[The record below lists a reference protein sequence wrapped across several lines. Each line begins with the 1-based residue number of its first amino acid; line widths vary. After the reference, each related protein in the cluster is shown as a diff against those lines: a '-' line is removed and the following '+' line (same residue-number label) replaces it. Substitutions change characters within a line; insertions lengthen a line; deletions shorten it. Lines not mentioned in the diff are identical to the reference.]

1 MMLTLGLNA
10 GHDFAHNSQVLGRRK
25 VAYILPAAERILP
38 ERPVFVIL
46 HPFGGKRTS
55 WAKHAPD
62 LMAQLSEDFIVV
74 LPECGRNW
82 FIDDHSGRRYE
93 QYLIR
98 ELIPS
103 VRSRYKASGPVS
115 IGGFSM
121 GGASAFFLALR
132 HPDMFA
138 SAFAVAGAFL
148 AGNRVGDPYQAV
160 RSDDLMM
167 PTEAE
172 HERVWG
178 PPDSPVRA
186 KYDSA
191 AMVGA
196 IKGHARLPKFYFEV
210 GKDDYPR
217 ALNASQRMSDLLDAA
232 RAEFKF
238 QYQAGDHSWDY
249 AAAGMARLIEQS
261 MGASLRDG

>member
-1 MMLTLGLNA
+1 MLTLELNA
-10 GHDFAHNSQVLGRRK
+10 GHDFAHDSQILGRSK
-25 VAYILPAAERILP
+25 VAYILPSPEMP
-38 ERPVFVIL
+38 ERPVFVML

-62 LMAQLSEDFIVV
+62 LMAQLARDFVVV

-82 FIDDHSGRRYE
+82 FIDDHSGRNYE
-93 QYLIR
+93 QYLVR

-103 VRSRYKASGPVS
+103 VRTRYRANGPVS

-132 HPDMFA
+132 HANMFA

-172 HERVWG
+172 HDRVWG
-178 PPDSPVRA
+178 PTGSQVRA
-186 KYDSA
+186 KYDPA
-191 AMVGA
+191 AMIGEL
-196 IKGHARLPKFYFEV
+196 KGHAPLPKFYFEV
-210 GKDDYPR
+210 GRHDYPR
-217 ALNASQRMSDLLDAA
+217 ALEASQKMSELLDAA
-232 RAEFKF
+232 GAEFEF
-238 QYQAGDHSWDY
+238 ACHEGGHDWDY

-261 MGASLRDG
+261 RDAAHRHG